1 MAIINIKD
9 LYEQVFRISPRYII
23 PNYSDLQSTPPEY
36 GEIAVFPEAGSV
48 AEMTELGTPILEKII
63 LQPGIT
69 NTFKIENG
77 VPVISQVNFP
87 GYEFEGWPMIDVRQN
102 KVLVK
107 TPVTGRNGTVKEY
120 IYTDDHQITIRGV
133 LVGEGNEYPYE
144 AKKALQAMFDIN
156 SAYEV
161 SCRTLND
168 LGISSIIFEDRD
180 FSDIEGYENVCAFT
194 VSAVSDSA
202 LILEIK
208 ETQKK

>member
-23 PNYSDLQSTPPEY
+23 PNYSDLPSSTPQY
-36 GEIAVFPEAGSV
+36 GEIAIFPEPGNV

-63 LQPGIT
+63 LQAGIT
-69 NTFKIENG
+69 NSFKIVNG
-77 VPVISQVNFP
+77 TPVLTQVSFP

-107 TPVTGRNGTVKEY
+107 TQVTGRNGTVKEY
-120 IYTDDHQITIRGV
+120 ISTDDHQITIRGI
-133 LVGEGNEYPYE
+133 LVGEENQYPYE
-144 AKKALQAMFDIN
+144 AKKALQAMFDVN
-156 SAYEV
+156 SPYEV

-168 LGISSIIFEDRD
+168 LGISSIIFEDRE
-180 FSDIEGYENVCAFT
+180 FSDIEGYENVCAYT

-202 LILEIK
+202 LILDIK
-208 ETQKK
+208 EYKK